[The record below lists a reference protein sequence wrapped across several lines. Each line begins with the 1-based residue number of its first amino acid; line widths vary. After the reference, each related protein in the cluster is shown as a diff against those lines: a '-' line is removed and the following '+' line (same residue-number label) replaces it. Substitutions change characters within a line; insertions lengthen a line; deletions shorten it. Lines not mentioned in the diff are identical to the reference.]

1 MTWTDGTSYIGEWC
15 HGIQHGH
22 GRMIM
27 PDGTVKEGYFD
38 CNVYKG
44 PKSVASRG
52 SMLSSQMTYSTI
64 EKGRKDEGEV
74 GTAISFTRG
83 SQIVGGN
90 LAYQ

>member
-22 GRMIM
+22 GKMIM

-52 SMLSSQMTYSTI
+52 SMLSSNTQSTI
-64 EKGRKDEGEV
+64 ERTRKEDRGLVTTSSFTKASQKGR
-74 GTAISFTRG
+74 G
-83 SQIVGGN
+83 SN
-90 LAYQ
+90 LI

>member
-22 GRMIM
+22 GKMIM
-27 PDGTVKEGYFD
+27 PDGTVKDGYFD

-52 SMLSSQMTYSTI
+52 SMLSSNTQSTI
-64 EKGRKDEGEV
+64 ERTRKEDRGLVPTSSFTKASQKGR
-74 GTAISFTRG
+74 G
-83 SQIVGGN
+83 SN
-90 LAYQ
+90 LI

>member
-1 MTWTDGTSYIGEWC
+1 MTWTDGTSYVGEWC

-22 GRMIM
+22 GKMIM

-52 SMLSSQMTYSTI
+52 STVSSQKTYSTL
-64 EKGRKDEGEV
+64 EKP
-74 GTAISFTRG
+74 
-83 SQIVGGN
+83 
-90 LAYQ
+90 